1 MAHDPHTHHRHA
13 SAPAAT
19 PLPAAAGG
27 SSGIGLPWYTCPMHA
42 EVRQRGPGHCPKCGM
57 ALEPELARTD
67 DDAVSPE
74 LTDFTRRFW
83 WTLPLTV
90 GVLAI
95 AMAGHRVPGW
105 SPGAR
110 TWIELALTTP
120 VVLWAGWPFF
130 ARGWV
135 SFRTGQLNMWSLISV
150 GVAAAFLYS
159 LAATLA
165 PGVFPAS
172 FVEHGRVGVYYEA
185 AAVIVSLT
193 LLGQLLELSA
203 RSKTSAAI
211 RALLD
216 LAPKTARRLKAD
228 GADEDVP
235 ISELHVG
242 DRVRVRPG
250 EKVPTDG
257 KVLEGRSHVD
267 ESMLTG
273 EPVPVEKSAGDA
285 VIGATQNANG
295 ALLVEVTKVGG
306 DTLLSQIVQLV
317 AAAQRSKAPL
327 QRMADVVA
335 YWFVLA
341 VLAIAALTLL
351 GWGLFGPA
359 PSWTYGVL
367 NAVSV
372 LIIAC
377 PCALG
382 LATPMSIMVATG
394 RAARSGVLF
403 RDAEAI
409 ETLRSVSVLVVDKT
423 GTLTAGRPAFSAVL
437 PTPGFTQDQ
446 ILRWAASLDLGSE
459 HPLAA
464 AIVDEARRRNLPLTA
479 AENFSSDSGIGV
491 RGRVDGLHL
500 MLGNEALMARGAVRL
515 GALASSAE
523 SLRSAGASVMHL
535 AVDGQLAGLLAV
547 KDPIKSTSPDA
558 IAALRRAGMRVVM
571 ATGDGHA
578 TAKAVARALG
588 IDEVHGEVTPA
599 DKLALVERLQSTGA
613 KVAMAGDGINDAP
626 ALAKADVGIAMGTGT
641 DVAMSSA
648 KVTLVKGDLKGIAIA
663 RRISEETV
671 ANMKQNLVFA
681 FAYNAAGVPVAA
693 GLLYLFGG
701 PLLSPMVAA
710 LAMSLSSFSVVVNAL
725 RLRNAAY

>member
-1 MAHDPHTHHRHA
+1 
-13 SAPAAT
+13 
-19 PLPAAAGG
+19 
-27 SSGIGLPWYTCPMHA
+27 MHP
-42 EVRQRGPGHCPKCGM
+42 EVRQLGPGHCPKCGM
-57 ALEPELARTD
+57 ALEPELPGAD

-74 LTDFTRRFW
+74 LADFMRRFW

-95 AMAGHRVPGW
+95 ARAGHRVPGW
-105 SPGAR
+105 SPTAR
-110 TWIELALTTP
+110 TWIELVLTTP

-216 LAPKTARRLKAD
+216 LAPKTARRLKPD

-235 ISELHVG
+235 ISDLHVG

-273 EPVPVEKSAGDA
+273 EPVPVEKSPGDA
-285 VIGATQNANG
+285 LIGATQNANG

-479 AENFSSDSGIGV
+479 AEDFSSDSGIGV
-491 RGRVDGLHL
+491 RGGVDGLHL

-515 GALASSAE
+515 GALAPSAE

-547 KDPIKSTSPDA
+547 KDPIKSTSPEA

-725 RLRNAAY
+725 RLRKATQ